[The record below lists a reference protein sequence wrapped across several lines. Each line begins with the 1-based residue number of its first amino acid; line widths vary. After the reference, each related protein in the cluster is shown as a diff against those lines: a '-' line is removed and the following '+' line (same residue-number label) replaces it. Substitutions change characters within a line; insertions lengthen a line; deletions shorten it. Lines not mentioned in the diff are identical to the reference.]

1 MTLASIVATQIGN
14 LFAQRTE
21 STSIWRMHWGTNR
34 LVWVGITTELALIV
48 VLVYLPMLQRLFGT
62 APFPLGNWL
71 FLFAWTPL
79 LLLADAGRKALGRRV
94 RRRVHTSV

>member
-1 MTLASIVATQIGN
+1 
-14 LFAQRTE
+14 
-21 STSIWRMHWGTNR
+21 

-48 VLVYLPMLQRLFGT
+48 VLVYLPVLQRLFGT